1 MDDSGNG
8 ESGSGEERSGESGS
22 DEESGS
28 GDEGNG
34 EIFVT
39 SFYFYTPTKF
49 SAIPERHFIMITFIL
64 NNLYPSMTAKTYLEY
79 LDEKHYPCP

>member
-49 SAIPERHFIMITFIL
+49 SAFPEHHFIPLILCDVSFTLRLQPKYIQIT
-64 NNLYPSMTAKTYLEY
+64 
-79 LDEKHYPCP
+79 